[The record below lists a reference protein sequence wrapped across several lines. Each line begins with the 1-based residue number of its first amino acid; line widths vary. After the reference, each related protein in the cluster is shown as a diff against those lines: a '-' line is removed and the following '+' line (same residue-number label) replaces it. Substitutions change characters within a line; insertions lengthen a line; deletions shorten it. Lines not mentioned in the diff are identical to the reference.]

1 MKEYLLWLVSK
12 QDPGNT
18 CEQSKKQIYHLK
30 PKSLEYSNAYLL
42 QNAEG
47 SKF

>member
-1 MKEYLLWLVSK
+1 MKKYLLWLVSK

-18 CEQSKKQIYHLK
+18 CEQSKEQIYHLK
-30 PKSLEYSNAYLL
+30 PKSLEYSNAYL